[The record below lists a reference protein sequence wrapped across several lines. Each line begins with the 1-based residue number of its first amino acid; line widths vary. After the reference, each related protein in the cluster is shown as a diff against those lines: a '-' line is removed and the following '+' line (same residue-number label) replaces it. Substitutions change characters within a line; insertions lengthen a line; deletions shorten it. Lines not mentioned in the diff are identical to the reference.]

1 MIECV
6 MDIPVRSHNPSLDY
20 VFRVLQIMPTRIGF
34 IQEITIT
41 GFESVAVDMIDLSC
55 GLIGGMRGKT
65 LAIGE
70 MASVSRGPSA
80 TAHR

>member
-1 MIECV
+1 

-41 GFESVAVDMIDLSC
+41 GFESVAVEMIDLSC
-55 GLIGGMRGKT
+55 GLIRGMRGKT